1 MVVVVVF
8 PVESQAQIFGFFTSY
23 KWSENVIRG
32 YFQGTEGI
40 SVAAWIEEK
49 SKAPLK
55 DSWHDMPTECQ
66 ALS

>member
-8 PVESQAQIFGFFTSY
+8 PIESLAQTFGFFTSY
-23 KWSENVIRG
+23 EWLENGIRG

-55 DSWHDMPTECQ
+55 DSWCDVPTECQ